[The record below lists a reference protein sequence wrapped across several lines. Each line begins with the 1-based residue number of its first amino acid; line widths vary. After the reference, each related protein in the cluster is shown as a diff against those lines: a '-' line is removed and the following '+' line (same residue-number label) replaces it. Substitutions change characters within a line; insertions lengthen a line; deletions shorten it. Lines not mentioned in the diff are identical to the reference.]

1 MDKRVVKRA
10 AAKRDLI
17 LHFASIAQGSHDA
30 ARRFL
35 AAAEKSFLD
44 LATMPQMGAP
54 RDTLSSK
61 FADIRLWRV
70 TGFENYLILY
80 RPRTD
85 GIAVERVIHA
95 KQDYQR
101 FLK

>member
-1 MDKRVVKRA
+1 MRRVVKRA
-10 AAKRDLI
+10 AAKRDLV
-17 LHFASIAQGSHDA
+17 LHFAFIAESSSDA

-35 AAAEKSFLD
+35 VAAEKSFQD
-44 LATMPQMGAP
+44 LAEMPLMGAP
-54 RDTLSSK
+54 CDAMPSK
-61 FADIRLWRV
+61 FANIRLWRV

-80 RPRTD
+80 RPRND

>member
-1 MDKRVVKRA
+1 MRRIVKRA

-17 LHFASIAQGSHDA
+17 LHFAFIAEGSHEA

-35 AAAEKSFLD
+35 AAAEKSFHD
-44 LATMPQMGAP
+44 LAAMPQMGAP
-54 RDTLSSK
+54 RDTQQSK

-101 FLK
+101 FLT

>member
-1 MDKRVVKRA
+1 MRRVVKRA

-17 LHFASIAQGSHDA
+17 LHFAFIAESSLDA

-35 AAAEKSFLD
+35 VAAEKTFED
-44 LATMPQMGAP
+44 LAEMPSMGAL
-54 RDTLSSK
+54 RDALPAK

-70 TGFENYLILY
+70 NGFENYLILY
-80 RPRTD
+80 RPRNH
-85 GIAVERVIHA
+85 GVAVERVIHA

>member
-1 MDKRVVKRA
+1 MRRVVKRA

-17 LHFASIAQGSHDA
+17 LHFAFIAESSVDA
-30 ARRFL
+30 ARRL
-35 AAAEKSFLD
+35 LVAAEKSFRD
-44 LATMPQMGAP
+44 LAEMPHIGASREALP
-54 RDTLSSK
+54 SK

>member
-1 MDKRVVKRA
+1 MRRIVKRV

-17 LHFASIAQGSHDA
+17 LHFAFIAESSPDA

-35 AAAEKSFLD
+35 VAAEQTFED
-44 LATMPQMGAP
+44 LAEMPYMGAP
-54 RDTLSSK
+54 RDDLPTK

-70 TGFENYLILY
+70 NGFENYLILY
-80 RPRTD
+80 RPRSG
-85 GIAVERVIHA
+85 GIAVERLIHA

>member
-1 MDKRVVKRA
+1 
-10 AAKRDLI
+10 
-17 LHFASIAQGSHDA
+17 
-30 ARRFL
+30 
-35 AAAEKSFLD
+35 
-44 LATMPQMGAP
+44 MPQMGAP
-54 RDTLSSK
+54 RDTLPSK

-80 RPRTD
+80 RPRND

>member
-1 MDKRVVKRA
+1 M
-10 AAKRDLI
+10 
-17 LHFASIAQGSHDA
+17 
-30 ARRFL
+30 
-35 AAAEKSFLD
+35 
-44 LATMPQMGAP
+44 
-54 RDTLSSK
+54 
-61 FADIRLWRV
+61 DIRLWRV

-80 RPRTD
+80 RPRPD

>member
-1 MDKRVVKRA
+1 MRRVVKRD

-17 LHFASIAQGSHDA
+17 LHFAFIAESSPDA

-35 AAAEKSFLD
+35 LAAEKSFLD
-44 LATMPQMGAP
+44 LAAMPQMGAP
-54 RDTLSSK
+54 RDTLPSK
-61 FADIRLWRV
+61 FGDIRLWRV

>member
-1 MDKRVVKRA
+1 MRRVVKRA

-17 LHFASIAQGSHDA
+17 VHFAFIAESSPDA

-35 AAAEKSFLD
+35 VAAEKSFQD
-44 LATMPQMGAP
+44 LAEMPHMGAS
-54 RDTLSSK
+54 RDAMPGK

>member
-1 MDKRVVKRA
+1 MLPGV
-10 AAKRDLI
+10 
-17 LHFASIAQGSHDA
+17 
-30 ARRFL
+30 FL
-35 AAAEKSFLD
+35 WPLEKSFQD
-44 LATMPQMGAP
+44 LAEMPHMGAS
-54 RDTLSSK
+54 RDAVPGK

-85 GIAVERVIHA
+85 GIAVERMIHA

>member
-1 MDKRVVKRA
+1 MRRIVKRA

-17 LHFASIAQGSHDA
+17 LHFAFIAESSPDA

-35 AAAEKSFLD
+35 VAAEKTFED
-44 LATMPQMGAP
+44 LAEMPYLGAL
-54 RDTLSSK
+54 RDDLPTK

-70 TGFENYLILY
+70 NGFENYLILY
-80 RPRTD
+80 RPRSD
-85 GIAVERVIHA
+85 GVAVECVIHA